1 MKVTIEL
8 IDELRSRVNVT
19 YDEAK
24 KTLEKNDGD
33 LIKSIIELEEK
44 KGAKAA
50 GTVNTTNKDGFAEF
64 VDKVL
69 QLRFSV
75 KSKEGEVLINVP
87 LVLVALT
94 FLMAFWVVIIG
105 LAIAIVYSC
114 NIKIYKAKKFSN
126 VHDIKAN
133 IKQTVNKVKSSTE
146 KMFDNDD
153 EVNLTKNDNKNDD
166 NEIIIE

>member
-44 KGAKAA
+44 KGARTA
-50 GTVNTTNKDGFAEF
+50 GTVKTSSKDGFSDF

-69 QLRFSV
+69 QLRFGI
-75 KSKEGEVLINVP
+75 KNKEGEVLINVP

-94 FLMAFWVVIIG
+94 FIMAFWVVIIG
-105 LAIAIVYSC
+105 LAIAILYSC
-114 NIKIYKAKKFSN
+114 QIRIYKAKRYANIS
-126 VHDIKAN
+126 DIKQN
-133 IKQTVNKVKSSTE
+133 IKQTVNKVKTTTE
-146 KMFDNDD
+146 KIFENDE
-153 EVNLTKNDNKNDD
+153 EVKITKDD
-166 NEIIIE
+166 DDSNEITIE

>member
-44 KGAKAA
+44 KGAKIA
-50 GTVNTTNKDGFAEF
+50 GTVKTNNKDGFADF

-69 QLRFSV
+69 QLRFSI

-105 LAIAIVYSC
+105 LAIAIIYSC
-114 NIKIYKAKKFSN
+114 NIKIY
-126 VHDIKAN
+126 
-133 IKQTVNKVKSSTE
+133 
-146 KMFDNDD
+146 
-153 EVNLTKNDNKNDD
+153 
-166 NEIIIE
+166 

>member
-8 IDELRSRVNVT
+8 IDELRSRVNIT

-44 KGAKAA
+44 KGAKIA
-50 GTVNTTNKDGFAEF
+50 GTVKTNNKDGFADF

-69 QLRFSV
+69 QLRFSI

-105 LAIAIVYSC
+105 LAIAIIYSC
-114 NIKIYKAKKFSN
+114 NIKIYKAKKFTN
-126 VHDIKAN
+126 VSDIKQN
-133 IKQTVNKVKSSTE
+133 FKQTVNKVKTTTE
-146 KMFDNDD
+146 RIFDNNE
-153 EVNLTKNDNKNDD
+153 EVNITNNNKDDD
-166 NEIIIE
+166 NEITIE

>member
-44 KGAKAA
+44 KGAKVA
-50 GTVNTTNKDGFAEF
+50 GTVNTNSKDSFSEF
-64 VDKVL
+64 IDKVL
-69 QLRFSV
+69 QLRFGI

-87 LVLVALT
+87 LVLVVFT
-94 FLMAFWVVIIG
+94 FVMAFWVVIIG
-105 LAIAIVYSC
+105 LAIAIVCSC
-114 NIKIYKAKKFSN
+114 NIKIFKAKKYTN
-126 VHDIKAN
+126 VNDIKEN
-133 IKQTVNKVKSSTE
+133 IKHTVNKVKTSTE
-146 KMFDNDD
+146 KIFDNE
-153 EVNLTKNDNKNDD
+153 EVDKTKNKKDDD

>member
-44 KGAKAA
+44 KGANTA
-50 GTVNTTNKDGFAEF
+50 GTVKTSSKDGFADF

-69 QLRFSV
+69 QLRFGI
-75 KSKEGEVLINVP
+75 KNKEGEVLINVP

-94 FLMAFWVVIIG
+94 FIMAFWVVIIG
-105 LAIAIVYSC
+105 LAIAILYSC
-114 NIKIYKAKKFSN
+114 QIRIYKAKRYANIS
-126 VHDIKAN
+126 DIKQN
-133 IKQTVNKVKSSTE
+133 IKQTVNKVKTTTE
-146 KMFDNDD
+146 KIFENDEEVKITKDNDD
-153 EVNLTKNDNKNDD
+153 DS
-166 NEIIIE
+166 NEITIE

>member
-44 KGAKAA
+44 KGAKSA
-50 GTVNTTNKDGFAEF
+50 GTVKTSNKDGFAEF

-69 QLRFSV
+69 QLRFSI
-75 KSKEGEVLINVP
+75 KNKDGDVLINVP
-87 LVLVALT
+87 LVLLALT
-94 FLMAFWVVIIG
+94 FIMAFWVVIIG
-105 LAIAIVYSC
+105 LAIAIIYSC
-114 NIKIYKAKKFSN
+114 NIKIYKAKKYAN
-126 VHDIKAN
+126 VSDIKQN
-133 IKQTVNKVKSSTE
+133 FKQTVNKVKNSTE
-146 KMFDNDD
+146 KMFNSDEEIVVSKNND
-153 EVNLTKNDNKNDD
+153 DD
-166 NEIIIE
+166 NEITIE

>member
-44 KGAKAA
+44 KGARVA
-50 GTVNTTNKDGFAEF
+50 GTVSTSSKDGFADF

-69 QLRFSV
+69 QLRFSI

-114 NIKIYKAKKFSN
+114 NIKIYKAKKFTN
-126 VHDIKAN
+126 VNDIKQN
-133 IKQTVNKVKSSTE
+133 FKHTVNKVKTTTE
-146 KMFDNDD
+146 KIFDSNNE
-153 EVNLTKNDNKNDD
+153 EVIITKNNKDDD
-166 NEIIIE
+166 NEITIE